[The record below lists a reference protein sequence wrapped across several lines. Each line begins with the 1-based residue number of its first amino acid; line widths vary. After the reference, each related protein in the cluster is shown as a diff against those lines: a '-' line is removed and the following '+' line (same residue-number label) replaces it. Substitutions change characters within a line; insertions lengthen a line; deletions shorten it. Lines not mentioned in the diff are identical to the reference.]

1 MANTEGATPA
11 LNQALSLHRAG
22 HLQAAADAYGQLLEY
37 DPGNHDARYGLGT
50 VYMQLGDLEKAAAL
64 LQQVVTAVPDVP
76 EYLFNYA
83 CVQKQLGHDFAA
95 VDLFEKAAQYEPESR
110 TIWLAYAQALSKVR
124 NYPAALRAHRLA
136 LGLGASSAADFLSY
150 ADLLFMAK
158 QPDEAR
164 QAIETAQQLGTRDPR
179 AFYIEAR
186 CARFTGDH
194 EAERRLLLSAIE
206 RHASYGDAWQ
216 LLLDLTSDAELPGL
230 TEKCEQLAND
240 ESTSGSDSIVLLYTA
255 GRARERL
262 GDYGLAF
269 EQFVKANGR
278 QFTDARARGK
288 AYDKRRNERFV
299 AQVSDQFDGQGACAS
314 QTHVADQPV
323 FVVGMPRSG
332 TTLVESI
339 VGGLDGITTGGES
352 EALEFVATRYYNAFA
367 LGQAKPVRELLAQNW
382 DELADCY
389 WRLQTAKKCRLTD
402 KMPTNF
408 RHVGLIC
415 RMFPNA
421 SIISVRR
428 DPRDVALS
436 IYSRKFADGHAYA
449 TDLDNLAHYY
459 WLSQQ
464 LMSYWQRLHPD
475 RIIDI
480 EYEQLVADPEAQ
492 TRSIAEFCGLE
503 WRPECLEF
511 HQRHD
516 ASYTFSELQ
525 VREPLN
531 AKGIG
536 RWRNYSTELV
546 PFIDACVA
554 NGVQLQDN

>member
-1 MANTEGATPA
+1 MVNTEGAMPA
-11 LNQALSLHRAG
+11 LDQALNLHRAG
-22 HLQAAADAYGQLLEY
+22 SLQAAAEAYGQLLEQ

-50 VYMQLGDLEKAAAL
+50 VYMQQGDLENAAAL
-64 LQQVVTAVPDVP
+64 LQQVVKAAPGVP

-83 CVQKQLGHDFAA
+83 CVQKQLGHDFVA

-110 TIWLAYAQALSKVR
+110 TIWLAYAQALGKVR

-136 LGLGASSAADFLSY
+136 LGLGAGSAADLLSY

-164 QAIETAQQLGTRDPR
+164 KAVDLAQELGTEDPR
-179 AFYIEAR
+179 AFYIKAR
-186 CARFTGDH
+186 CARFAGDH
-194 EAERRLLLSAIE
+194 EAERRLLQSAIE
-206 RHASYGDAWQ
+206 RHPSYGDAWH
-216 LLLDLTSDAELPGL
+216 LLLDSTPDAELPGL
-230 TEKCEQLAND
+230 TEKYEQLAHE
-240 ESTSGSDSIVLLYTA
+240 ESTSIRDSIVLLYAA

-278 QFTDARARGK
+278 QFADARARGK
-288 AYDKRRNERFV
+288 AYDKQRNERFV
-299 AQVSDQFDGQGACAS
+299 AQVCEQFDGQGACAS
-314 QTHVADQPV
+314 QSHVADQPV

-339 VGGLDGITTGGES
+339 IGGLDGVTTGGES
-352 EALEFVATRYYNAFA
+352 EALEFVATRYYNALA
-367 LGQAKPVRELLAQNW
+367 LGQAKPVRELMAQNW
-382 DELADCY
+382 DELADVY
-389 WRLQTAKKCRLTD
+389 WHLQAAKKCRLTD

-421 SIISVRR
+421 SIIYVRR

-436 IYSRKFADGHAYA
+436 IYSRKFVDGHAYA

-459 WLSQQ
+459 RLSQQ
-464 LMSYWQRLHPD
+464 LMSYWQRLHPN

-503 WRPECLEF
+503 WRQGCLEF

-536 RWRNYSTELV
+536 RWRNYSVELM

-554 NGVQLQDN
+554 NGVQLRDN